1 MINSC
6 SHSTG
11 LAELDQVLTG
21 LLPGDNIV
29 WQTDSV
35 DPYASY
41 VESLRRD
48 PAAGPIHY
56 FRFADHD
63 SLLEPGPGIETHEL
77 NPGASFEGFIAS
89 IHAVIE
95 QAGPNAYHV
104 FDCLS
109 GLAADWYSDTM
120 LGNFFRL
127 TCPFV
132 LQVGGL
138 AYFCVLRNTHS
149 FRSLDP
155 IQATAQI
162 VIDVYDHDG
171 QVYIHPLKVDKR
183 HAPTMHLLHAQR
195 GDRFE
200 PVTLSATVADVL
212 DGAADTLMEPAG
224 DRVDVWHRT
233 FGQAGVLFRACR
245 QGRGNEEKA
254 GEVFDQLLRMTI
266 ARDGPMLE
274 LARRYLTW
282 EDAIRVG
289 ERLIGSGLIGG
300 KSVGMLLARAIL
312 RQDSPHCQA
321 LLEPHDSFYVGS
333 DVFYTYLVE
342 NDIWWVRQQ
351 QQDSRVFLK
360 DADLARDRILA
371 GSFPEHIQK
380 QFGQVLDYFGQSSF
394 IVRSSSLLEDNYGNA
409 FSGKYESAFC
419 VNQGDREERL
429 TTFLDVVRGIYAS
442 SMSPGALRYRAQRGL
457 LAHDEQMALLIQR
470 VSGSLHGR
478 RFYPDAAGV
487 GLSYNPYVWS
497 PAIDSKAG
505 LLRLVFGLGTRAVDR
520 ADDDYTRIVALNVPE
535 MRPESTLDQV
545 RRYAQHKADVLD
557 LDANQLV
564 TEPFASL
571 AADGLAGARE
581 LLTSRDHELERRS
594 RQRGAQRPFSRVLTF
609 DGLLR
614 RTDFAADMQQLLGTL
629 ERAYAYPVDVEFTA
643 NFLEDESYRINVV
656 QCRPLQVREGA
667 PMGAA
672 PDDVPASRVL
682 LESRGPVIGRSRRAV
697 IERLVYVD
705 PVEYARLSQ
714 QDRYALARLIGRI
727 THLEQ
732 SEDEPVL
739 ALVGPGRWGT
749 TTPSLGIPVSFA
761 EIDTADVLCEVVT
774 MDGDL
779 VPDVSLGTHFFN
791 DLIEADILYLAL
803 FPGRDGNRLG
813 CPTMEA
819 APNALGALLPD
830 AAQWESVIRVIDS
843 VADPATGDLLLHA
856 DSLAQHVLC
865 YWGDPEEAGI

>member
-1 MINSC
+1 MTEAC
-6 SHSTG
+6 AHSTG
-11 LAELDQVLTG
+11 LIELDDVLTG
-21 LLPGDNIV
+21 LIPGDNIV

-35 DPYASY
+35 DPYAGY
-41 VESLRRD
+41 VESLRQG
-48 PAAGPIHY
+48 PAVCPIHY
-56 FRFADHD
+56 FRFADHAP
-63 SLLEPGPGIETHEL
+63 LLEPGPGIETHEL
-77 NPGASFEGFIAS
+77 NPEASFEAFIAS
-89 IHAVIE
+89 IHAVVE
-95 QAGPNAYHV
+95 RAGPNAYHV

-183 HAPTMHLLHAQR
+183 HAPTMHLLHSQR

-212 DGAADTLMEPAG
+212 DGATDTLMDPKGESVG
-224 DRVDVWHRT
+224 VWHRT
-233 FGQAGVLFRACR
+233 FRQAGELFRACR

-266 ARDGPMLE
+266 ARDGPMLD
-274 LARRYLTW
+274 LARRYLTR
-282 EDAIRVG
+282 EDAVRVG

-321 LLEPHDSFYVGS
+321 LLEPHDSFFVGS

-351 QQDSRVFLK
+351 QRDSRTFLK
-360 DADLARDRILA
+360 DADLARERILA
-371 GSFPEHIQK
+371 GSFPEHIEK

-394 IVRSSSLLEDNYGNA
+394 IVRSSSLLEDNFGNA

-419 VNQGDREERL
+419 VNQGDRSGRL
-429 TTFLDVVRGIYAS
+429 ATFLEAVRHIYAS
-442 SMSPGALRYRAQRGL
+442 SMSPGALRYREQRGL

-470 VSGSLHGR
+470 VSGSLRGR

-487 GLSYNPYVWS
+487 GLSYNPFVWS
-497 PAIDSKAG
+497 PAIDPKAG

-520 ADDDYTRIVALNVPE
+520 ADDDYTRIVALNVPG

-557 LDANQLV
+557 LDANEFV
-564 TEPFASL
+564 AEPFSA
-571 AADGLAGARE
+571 LAGDGSRSALD
-581 LLTSRDHELERRS
+581 LLSSRDLELERRT
-594 RQRGAQRPFSRVLTF
+594 RQRRDRAPFSRVLTF

-614 RTDFAADMQQLLGTL
+614 KTAFAADMQQLLDTL
-629 ERAYAYPVDVEFTA
+629 ERAYAYPVDVEFTV
-643 NFLEDESYRINVV
+643 NFLEDGTYRINVV
-656 QCRPLQVREGA
+656 QCRPLQVKEGG
-667 PMGAA
+667 PVGAA
-672 PDDVPASRVL
+672 PDNVPASRVL
-682 LESRGPVIGRSRRAV
+682 LESRGPVIGRSRRSLV
-697 IERLVYVD
+697 DRLVYVD
-705 PVEYARLSQ
+705 PEAYARLSQ

-727 THLEQ
+727 AHCEEGRDQ
-732 SEDEPVL
+732 PVL
-739 ALVGPGRWGT
+739 ALIGPGRWGT

-761 EIDTADVLCEVVT
+761 EIDTASVLCEVVS

-779 VPDVSLGTHFFN
+779 IPDVSLGTHFFN
-791 DLIEADILYLAL
+791 DMIEADILYLAL
-803 FPGRDGNRLG
+803 FPDRDGNSLG
-813 CPTMEA
+813 QAAIDT
-819 APNALGALLPD
+819 APNTLSSLLPD
-830 AAQWESVIRVIDS
+830 AASWESVIRVID
-843 VADPATGDLLLHA
+843 APTDPPAGDLLFHA

-865 YWGDPEEAGI
+865 YWGDQDEAR